1 MRGLKANGNL
11 WLTAPFLG
19 VMGVFFVLPLLLI
32 VVYSFLQAGDN
43 GGIVW
48 KFATDAY
55 VQIFYDRDF
64 DGKLVFNAGYLE
76 IFLRSVELAGIC
88 TLLCLLIGFPMA
100 YHMATRPPA
109 QRNLWILLVTIP
121 FWTNLLIRTYAWMMI
136 LRSDGIVNHAL
147 ISLGLID
154 KDKPL
159 ALLYNGGA
167 VAVGLL
173 YSYLPFMV
181 LPIYSNLER
190 MDWRLTEAA
199 ADLYATRGKV
209 LRHVILPLARPGI
222 IAGCVLVFIPAI
234 GSFLA
239 ADLLGGGKQMMIG
252 NLIEAQFGFSRN
264 WPFGSAVS
272 VALMAVVMLCLM
284 LMAKKGRGL
293 EELV

>member
-1 MRGLKANGNL
+1 MRGLKASGSL
-11 WLTAPFLG
+11 WLTAPFLAT
-19 VMGVFFVLPLLLI
+19 MGVFFVLPLILI
-32 VVYSFLQAGDN
+32 VVYSFLQAGES
-43 GGIVW
+43 GGVVW

-64 DGKLVFNAGYLE
+64 DGNLVFNAGYLE

-100 YHMATRPPA
+100 YHMATRPPER
-109 QRNLWILLVTIP
+109 RNLWILLVTIP

-136 LRSDGIVNHAL
+136 LRSDGVVNHLLA
-147 ISLGLID
+147 SLGLID

-159 ALLYNGGA
+159 ALLYNSSA

-190 MDWRLTEAA
+190 MDWRLAEAA
-199 ADLYATRGKV
+199 SDLYATRGNI

-272 VALMAVVMLCLM
+272 VALMVVVMLCLM